1 MRNEVMYDTKPSQI
15 LLLSVGI
22 NNRLDL
28 CNKLK
33 STFLVE
39 IINID
44 NIYLLDTFNYL
55 ILSKNI

>member
-15 LLLSVGI
+15 LLLSLGI

-39 IINID
+39 IINI